1 MQRIIIVLVLAI
13 LAGCKTPQIYVSPEL
28 RSSSEA
34 LAVKGRQGFQIGR
47 SLSFGEYSTSKVR
60 QGWVKG
66 YDIPFFVRF
75 QGMKEKLS
83 FQQFDPKGQVAEV
96 LAAGMFRNTELP
108 LVHDYFN
115 LLIKEKSH
123 FAGTVVLN
131 EGQDVWEFLLYNPDG
146 ESFKS
151 DDAGFIRNQL
161 VSIEVTGIN
170 ILEEGK
176 NLSSKFFGYEF
187 MLEGQSVGAVET
199 INGGKVWLKEELP
212 ADLKLVLASLSS
224 AILLRSNLEEKVD

>member
-1 MQRIIIVLVLAI
+1 MAI
-13 LAGCKTPQIYVSPEL
+13 LAGCKTPQMYVSSEL
-28 RSSSEA
+28 RSSTEV
-34 LAVKGRQGFQIGR
+34 LTVKGRQGFQVGR
-47 SLSFGEYSTSKVR
+47 SLSFGEYSTSKVQ

-66 YDIPFFVRF
+66 YNIPFFVRF

-96 LAAGMFRNTELP
+96 LAAGKFRSTELP
-108 LVHDYFN
+108 LVRDHFN
-115 LLIKEKSH
+115 LLIKEKNH

-146 ESFKS
+146 ESFKR

-170 ILEEGK
+170 TLEEGK
-176 NLSSKFFGYEF
+176 NLSGKFFGYEF
-187 MLEGQSVGAVET
+187 LLKGQSVGAVET
-199 INGGKVWLKEELP
+199 INSGKVWLRDELP

-224 AILLRSNLEEKVD
+224 TLLLRTNLGEKVD